1 MSYEE
6 MLEVILN
13 NYGIKAQVIK
23 TFEELGELQI
33 ELSKA
38 LLRREMMPERDRIA
52 EEMADVLVMLDQIA
66 MALGLKETVED
77 WKKRKVERQME
88 RIGG

>member
-1 MSYEE
+1 
-6 MLEVILN
+6 
-13 NYGIKAQVIK
+13 
-23 TFEELGELQI
+23 
-33 ELSKA
+33 
-38 LLRREMMPERDRIA
+38 
-52 EEMADVLVMLDQIA
+52 MADVLVMLDQIA